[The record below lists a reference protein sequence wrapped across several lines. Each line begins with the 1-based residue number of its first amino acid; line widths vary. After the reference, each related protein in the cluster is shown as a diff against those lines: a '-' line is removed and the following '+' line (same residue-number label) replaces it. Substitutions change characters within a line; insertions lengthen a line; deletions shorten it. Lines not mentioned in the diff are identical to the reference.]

1 MLSSNDIV
9 KYNSICNFNMVMV
22 LTATQPLDIK
32 LMTPAF
38 SKEVL
43 FFYAATLNKSLC
55 LRRLPHDDLLV
66 ELQ

>member
-1 MLSSNDIV
+1 
-9 KYNSICNFNMVMV
+9 MVMV